1 MAESPLVVD
10 RPGESVSGVES
21 DWDIAGAA
29 ETASTEDEILRQVLK
44 AISAVSRRQTLDV
57 SSLNIESKNENG
69 LSGKGVIA
77 PNAATV
83 TRLQQFALY
92 CACHG
97 MLNEVKYACS
107 SFLSSADPAFRFW
120 VLEAIPADVSPA
132 EFVELLPTT
141 TTAHS
146 AGNAEWPRSLAD
158 ALVRGW
164 DEELIDGPYHIAIP
178 PPYQEA
184 SSGSVMDES
193 TLRRWYLC
201 TAMRYDSLGF
211 SYHAYVLLS
220 EYFADRD
227 DGTGAIEEKS
237 DDTDCLRELH
247 TQLYHYCR
255 CLYDN
260 IIPEDTTLI
269 DWMATPLQD
278 QVKLVVK
285 HNFEGDSASP
295 MTLQEIL
302 GGYLVPKLQDDLTVQ
317 CTWAQLA
324 LFLHQWDACAKCTL
338 EYARRFGVLCR
349 NTERSVDPTALGST
363 AEDWPMRLAQAL
375 VATVAPMDLASLR
388 RVAEVAVASKPTLP
402 SEERRLP
409 SNAALVEMVVGAC
422 YRYDDVHSGLEVM
435 WQLVECT
442 PTREALSE
450 ETALDTSMAL
460 LDTLERA
467 LNTSELLRV
476 YMPVPALSV
485 MIPPAEVQFIPT
497 LDFTAGAGGGNKLKR
512 FRYKQQLLEG
522 CSFLFDRV
530 ESALRAQES
539 EEDRDGEDDDC
550 GTLKPA
556 YLQERVDRRV
566 KFGQAVVMRLC
577 HDFGEKLE
585 AAKRDGSMSVLVS
598 HTWLKLAT
606 DLAELSRVSVFR
618 SEVSLEW
625 VGQTLFACLLHFRS
639 TELKAVLT
647 HVCDT
652 EGPPASPKKELG
664 ATLVTVF
671 GLTAETAQAL
681 VLDHARVL
689 TNSVAS
695 CCDPQAQEDLKN
707 ARDLLRLIPEDVRS
721 HGTIMELRL
730 HEFLNLLDAIELDF
744 IPLQLRVPSP
754 LEVARKV
761 LSERPDAYYTLVQA
775 NQRESAEELDDIS
788 EHSAPPPT
796 LSRTKKA
803 VNALKTRPIP
813 GQGFV
818 QLLLGLSATH
828 SRDAEDAGSEATLLV
843 DTLRVISLLA
853 GAALAVGNTEHAYCY
868 CNYLLDEYR
877 FNSAD
882 VELQNEIVGVTSLVM
897 EALTN
902 REYMADAEIGPALR
916 DDLLCSIAATTS
928 VEQFDRL
935 SHLWRSTE
943 PLPAFTD
950 SLLHDVVPDKLNP
963 LDTAKVL
970 LYEGMAVL
978 LKRDRHTSGSMHRAL
993 EESTVSLVMEE
1004 ALCYLSQVPDPE
1016 AAVALLESTLSDIQ
1030 RKVTKVQRMQ
1040 GASSERYVGYEAPPD
1055 EKMIEHLVQKGF
1067 PRNGAK
1073 RAVLHTQGHSLNAAL
1088 AWAIEHSGDA
1098 NFDHPVAQQVRG
1110 AILTEEAS
1118 RKENSLR
1125 NLRDA
1130 LQLIEDVSTTYRV
1143 HAGLPERIPP
1153 PVAEEHTDSRPS
1165 SALSDLVAVE
1175 STAASSP
1182 AALSTAAATP
1192 ERPSRKAVPRPE
1204 RPTQGRSKKP
1214 VKQSLGA
1221 RRIVDEGDG
1230 IATTAP
1236 ATLGD
1241 DVNHELAPSSAP
1253 LSLGTDVADGGSD
1266 KALPGSV
1273 ASELTDIV
1281 SDPRTDLMHLSAE
1294 PTLRDFVPDL
1304 RVPESRV
1311 PPAPADPLDELNA
1324 MLDDDTFG
1332 DDAHSRNLA
1341 GQSAGEEESSS
1352 LPEDPSAQGV
1362 VHGNTPAHHNG
1373 GVADWADGSLA
1384 ALDVSADSIAADT
1397 APSTYGAHT
1406 LSSVDGAATDQTVFP
1421 SVGKSS
1427 AGWDDYSLTSF
1438 NVSQDAD
1445 DGEGESERRGASSVG
1460 LPVDGVGAYVTREE
1474 RDEAPGSPDVKEGAS
1489 HFLTRGASP
1498 TGGWADG
1505 CLADLDLSADSNAE
1519 DAAPSTY
1526 GDQPRSVHAS
1536 EASMV
1541 QSSVDGVA
1549 TDQTVFPSVGKSSVS
1564 WDDYSLDSLN
1574 MSQHVGD
1581 GQGESDRRTGLPVEE
1596 TEPHVTGGR
1605 GGGSHIEAPT
1615 FPGVIKDASHFHAE
1629 SASAIGG
1636 SADWADEPLADLDV
1650 SADSNAAD
1658 TAPFTL
1664 GAHASEAS
1672 IVQSSVDGVATDQT
1686 VFPSVGQSSVTWD
1699 DYSLDSQDVGDN
1711 QGADQRWGGVASGG
1725 PLGDEAEAAERYGAT
1740 GDGDGLPAA
1749 VMGERELE
1757 DAVVDAH
1764 EEQDDDAKPTPDAD
1778 IDTANTGGT
1787 TDDSARGHAE
1797 AELADVDQLV
1807 RVDVGPPALSVHSG
1821 AGWAADSLDSADLN
1835 QDDTAAPG
1843 LSDRRPPVQERSGSE
1858 IAAGDMTFPG
1868 DNLNAPGDAQHDEA
1882 NVEQDIPVV
1891 ASTGWED
1898 HSLDGLSDESVPQ
1911 AEIQGEPTV
1920 SERVPERSAEPRD
1933 SVEQR
1938 SGLDSNS
1945 PHSSVTSVDALREA
1959 LAADSPTGSPQET
1972 RYTPAS
1978 PHQELGA
1985 EETSAQP
1992 AAAEATAAWDDSID
2006 DLDLADEHET
2016 SGDRAGR
2023 GADEPRYA
2031 EDGEAPNQSLLAGA
2045 KGNHGGS
2052 YDVPISPPHPYHPT
2066 VADVVS
2072 GGPAAWGDSIDDL
2085 DLVDDEG
2092 VYLSDGGVDGLG
2104 GQNHNIRESPW
2115 TQSVRHQEGIAEDGG
2130 AADLTEAGDSAAL
2143 SQPASDVDHT
2153 AAKTGWDDAS
2163 LGSLASEE
2171 AEGSFSVP
2179 VSAVLDHGQFD
2190 RETLAADAAVSER
2203 SAIAEALPS
2212 APADLPQ
2219 GDASAW
2225 DEASLGELDLT
2236 GDHDQPQSLSAA
2248 GTEAESH
2255 PAAQP
2260 REEAPNSDT
2269 AAAGGWEEPSFG
2281 SLDEEGDNGD
2291 ETAGHAVA
2299 IVADFEHAVDAGLHV
2314 TPAHPVTSAWGDA
2327 ELDDLDVDAIED
2339 VAPASTVDAG
2349 DSSLEEREAEVT
2361 AVIESALDVAA
2372 EVLGLNAATFN
2383 ATKVAMHIAAFDPA
2397 LHAAASSSGKP
2408 SVQVESVAMNGD
2420 ATEEEENDAAG
2431 DDTWQSVVAVYHM
2444 CRALAT
2450 SDKREAFSLL
2460 LQLLSAIPY
2469 SRFHAWL
2476 AERIERIDL
2485 RVHSTAVL
2493 SSASLT
2499 PQQASIWCATALT
2512 FTHLFTGNEDGAH
2525 LKVYLWPN
2533 PLK

>member
-1 MAESPLVVD
+1 MAESPLAVD
-10 RPGESVSGVES
+10 SPGKFVSAMES
-21 DWDIAGAA
+21 DWDTAGAA
-29 ETASTEDEILRQVLK
+29 ETASTESETLRQVLK
-44 AISAVSRRQTLDV
+44 AIFAVSKRQTLDV
-57 SSLNIESKNENG
+57 SSWNIESKDENS
-69 LSGKGVIA
+69 LSGEDVIT

-92 CACHG
+92 CARQG
-97 MLNEVKYACS
+97 MLNEVKYAYS
-107 SFLSSADPAFRFW
+107 SFLSSVDPAFRFW
-120 VLEAIPADVSPA
+120 VLEAIPANVSPA

-141 TTAHS
+141 TVARS
-146 AGNAEWPRSLAD
+146 VGNLEWPSSLAD

-164 DEELIDGPYHIAIP
+164 NEEMIDGPYHIAIP

-184 SSGSVMDES
+184 SSGYVMDES
-193 TLRRWYLC
+193 TLRRWYLS

-220 EYFADRD
+220 EYFAERGDSI
-227 DGTGAIEEKS
+227 GALEEKS
-237 DDTDCLRELH
+237 DDTDYLRELH
-247 TQLYHYCR
+247 TQLYHYCH
-255 CLYDN
+255 CVYDN

-285 HNFEGDSASP
+285 HNFDGDSTSP
-295 MTLQEIL
+295 MTLQEVL
-302 GGYLVPKLQDDLTVQ
+302 GGYLVPMWQGDRAVQ

-324 LFLHQWDACAKCTL
+324 LFLQQWDACAKCTL

-349 NTERSVDPTALGST
+349 NTEMSADPTALEGT
-363 AEDWPMRLAQAL
+363 AEEWPTRLAQAL
-375 VATVAPMDLASLR
+375 VATVAPLDLASLR

-422 YRYDDVHSGLEVM
+422 YQYDDVHSGLEVM

-450 ETALDTSMAL
+450 ETALDASMAL

-485 MIPPAEVQFIPT
+485 MIPPAEVQLAPT
-497 LDFTAGAGGGNKLKR
+497 LGHSASIGGGNKLKR

-539 EEDRDGEDDDC
+539 EEDREREDDDSDAV
-550 GTLKPA
+550 KPA

-566 KFGQAVVMRLC
+566 KFGQTVVMRLC

-625 VGQTLFACLLHFRS
+625 VGQILFACLLHFRS

-647 HVCDT
+647 HVCNV
-652 EGPPASPKKELG
+652 EGPPASPKKELS
-664 ATLVTVF
+664 ATLATVF

-681 VLDHARVL
+681 VLDHAMVL

-707 ARDLLRLIPEDVRS
+707 ARDLLRLVPEDVRS

-775 NQRESAEELDDIS
+775 NQRESAEELDDTS
-788 EHSAPPPT
+788 EHSAPAPT
-796 LSRTKKA
+796 LSRTKRA
-803 VNALKTRPIP
+803 VNTLKARPIP

-916 DDLLCSIAATTS
+916 DDILCSIAATTS

-1016 AAVALLESTLSDIQ
+1016 AAVALLESTLSDIR
-1030 RKVTKVQRMQ
+1030 RKLTMVQRMQ
-1040 GASSERYVGYEAPPD
+1040 GASSDRYVGYEAPPD

-1098 NFDHPVAQQVRG
+1098 DFDHPVAQQVRG
-1110 AILTEEAS
+1110 AILTQEAS
-1118 RKENSLR
+1118 REENSLR

-1153 PVAEEHTDSRPS
+1153 PVPEERTDSRPN
-1165 SALSDLVAVE
+1165 SALSDLVAAE

-1221 RRIVDEGDG
+1221 RRIVDDGDG
-1230 IATTAP
+1230 IATTAA

-1241 DVNHELAPSSAP
+1241 DVNHELALSSAP
-1253 LSLGTDVADGGSD
+1253 LSLGTDPADGGSD
-1266 KALPGSV
+1266 KTLPGSV
-1273 ASELTDIV
+1273 ASELIDIV

-1294 PTLRDFVPDL
+1294 PTLRDFVPDR

-1650 SADSNAAD
+1650 FADSNAAD
-1658 TAPFTL
+1658 TAPSTL

-1672 IVQSSVDGVATDQT
+1672 IVQQSVDGAATDQT

-1711 QGADQRWGGVASGG
+1711 QGADQRWDGVASAG

-1757 DAVVDAH
+1757 GAVVDAL
-1764 EEQDDDAKPTPDAD
+1764 EEQDDNAKPTPDAD
-1778 IDTANTGGT
+1778 IGTANTGGT

-1807 RVDVGPPALSVHSG
+1807 RVDFGPPALSVHSG

-1835 QDDTAAPG
+1835 QDDIAAPG
-1843 LSDRRPPVQERSGSE
+1843 LSDRSPPVQERSSSE
-1858 IAAGDMTFPG
+1858 IAAGDMTFAG
-1868 DNLNAPGDAQHDEA
+1868 DNLNAPGEARDDEA
-1882 NVEQDIPVV
+1882 NVEQDTLVV
-1891 ASTGWED
+1891 ASTGWEG
-1898 HSLDGLSDESVPQ
+1898 HSLDSLSEESVPH

-1933 SVEQR
+1933 SVEQHG
-1938 SGLDSNS
+1938 GLDSNS

-1959 LAADSPTGSPQET
+1959 LAADSPTGTPQET
-1972 RYTPAS
+1972 RYTPVS
-1978 PHQELGA
+1978 PRQELGA

-2023 GADEPRYA
+2023 GADEPRFA

-2045 KGNHGGS
+2045 EGNRADS
-2052 YDVPISPPHPYHPT
+2052 YAAPISPPHSYQAA
-2066 VADVVS
+2066 VADVVG

-2092 VYLSDGGVDGLG
+2092 VYLRDGGVDGLG
-2104 GQNHNIRESPW
+2104 GQNHNIRESP

-2130 AADLTEAGDSAAL
+2130 AADFTGPGDAAAP
-2143 SQPASDVDHT
+2143 SQPASDVGHT
-2153 AAKTGWDDAS
+2153 AANTGWDDAS

-2171 AEGSFSVP
+2171 AEGVTSFPVP
-2179 VSAVLDHGQFD
+2179 EPAVLAHGQFD

-2203 SAIAEALPS
+2203 SAIAEALLS
-2212 APADLPQ
+2212 APADLPKAA
-2219 GDASAW
+2219 GSAW
-2225 DEASLGELDLT
+2225 DEASLGELDLS
-2236 GDHDQPQSLSAA
+2236 GEHDQPQSF
-2248 GTEAESH
+2248 
-2255 PAAQP
+2255 
-2260 REEAPNSDT
+2260 
-2269 AAAGGWEEPSFG
+2269 AAAGAEYEVGSSAKPRREAASSDAAAVEGWEEPSFG
-2281 SLDEEGDNGD
+2281 SPDEEGDNGD

-2299 IVADFEHAVDAGLHV
+2299 VVAADEHAVVAGAEDTL
-2314 TPAHPVTSAWGDA
+2314 AHPAASAWDDA
-2327 ELDDLDVDAIED
+2327 ELDDLDVDAIDD
-2339 VAPASTVDAG
+2339 VAPASTVAAG

-2361 AVIESALDVAA
+2361 AVIESALEVAA
-2372 EVLGLNAATFN
+2372 EVLALNAATFN

-2397 LHAAASSSGKP
+2397 LHAAASSSGKS
-2408 SVQVESVAMNGD
+2408 SVQLGPVTMSGN
-2420 ATEEEENDAAG
+2420 ATEEENDAAG

-2450 SDKREAFSLL
+2450 SDRREAFSVL